1 MSKKA
6 KIKVGVI
13 GLGPVGMILS
23 VKLKESGYDVSICVR
38 NKVKLEKIKNEGI
51 VLEHVINSVT
61 PFDQVYGTIEE
72 MAEKEYDYLFFSTK
86 SYQTLEA
93 AREAEL
99 LNSDKLTVIAAQNG
113 IDVEELLVPSF
124 GEPNILRMIVNFAG
138 NLTSPNTVRVNF
150 FTAPNYLGSVD
161 DSKTEASK
169 TMANALTLAKLDTEN
184 VNSFDLAKRTWEKT
198 ILNASLS
205 ALCGVGRL
213 TMAEAMTDED
223 TVQLIEQTINEG
235 IDVAEK
241 EKIRFADDFLRKC
254 LRYLK
259 KGGDHFPSLA
269 GDLIKNRP
277 TEIDYFNGK
286 IVQYGKKHYVR
297 TTLNLAMTNMVKAM
311 TNKNVVARVP
321 GAAGDYN
328 KKIIQKGM
336 VDRSRSAIYYKGHPC
351 YLGVDLGSAYTKF
364 TVIDESGDPIFRY
377 PLQTLSKDRHA
388 MKNLLQAIHAE
399 FEIKYSCATGYGR
412 KVFTETDMAK
422 TEINCAAAGVSKYH
436 PGEKN
441 IIDIGGEDIRV
452 PS

>member
-269 GDLIKNRP
+269 GDLIKNRDLP
-277 TEIDYFNGK
+277 
-286 IVQYGKKHYVR
+286 
-297 TTLNLAMTNMVKAM
+297 LADK
-311 TNKNVVARVP
+311 
-321 GAAGDYN
+321 
-328 KKIIQKGM
+328 Q
-336 VDRSRSAIYYKGHPC
+336 
-351 YLGVDLGSAYTKF
+351 
-364 TVIDESGDPIFRY
+364 
-377 PLQTLSKDRHA
+377 
-388 MKNLLQAIHAE
+388 LQATLFWRYE
-399 FEIKYSCATGYGR
+399 LCR
-412 KVFTETDMAK
+412 
-422 TEINCAAAGVSKYH
+422 
-436 PGEKN
+436 
-441 IIDIGGEDIRV
+441 
-452 PS
+452 